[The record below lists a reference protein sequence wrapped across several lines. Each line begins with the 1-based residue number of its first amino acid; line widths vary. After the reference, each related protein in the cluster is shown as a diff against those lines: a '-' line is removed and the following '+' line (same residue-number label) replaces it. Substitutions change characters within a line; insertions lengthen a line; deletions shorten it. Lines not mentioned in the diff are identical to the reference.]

1 MESDQERR
9 RDARRNGMMA
19 QVRERTVRTSM
30 LGNGRE
36 HTHVIL
42 SKSRGLDRVMAV
54 STFDDARDAT
64 ARAHSVYAEYQRMG
78 FTGRTTWAGT
88 VLELVKPGES
98 RSFLFTRHCTL
109 RHNIDG

>member
-1 MESDQERR
+1 MTDGTATLRR
-9 RDARRNGMMA
+9 KHQM
-19 QVRERTVRTSM
+19 ERTIRTSM

-42 SKSRGLDRVMAV
+42 SKSRGLDRVIAV
-54 STFDDARDAT
+54 ATFDDARDAAT
-64 ARAHSVYAEYQRMG
+64 RADKVKAEFERMG

-88 VLELVKPGES
+88 VLELVKAGETK
-98 RSFLFTRHCTL
+98 SFLFTRHCTL

>member
-1 MESDQERR
+1 
-9 RDARRNGMMA
+9 MA
-19 QVRERTVRTSM
+19 TQVRERTIRISM

-42 SKSRGLDRVMAV
+42 SKSRGLDRVIAV
-54 STFDDARDAT
+54 STFDDARDAAT
-64 ARAHSVYAEYQRMG
+64 RADRVYAEYRRMG
-78 FTGRTTWAGT
+78 FIGRTTWAGA
-88 VLELVKPGES
+88 VLELVKEGET